1 MLTLLMVFFTTTSVS
16 CTSVDFSLRA
26 EAEAKTLSL
35 ERNWF
40 EVGSASSSRFSGDS
54 SSRWNFFTLKM
65 LELEMDSCSSSCLL
79 YILIFSFSLSRVL
92 ENDDVLPVLLWLQD
106 QLLQLDCHVVA
117 DPV

>member
-40 EVGSASSSRFSGDS
+40 KVDSASSSRFSADS
-54 SSRWNFFTLKM
+54 SSRWNFFSLQNVGVG
-65 LELEMDSCSSSCLL
+65 DGLL
-79 YILIFSFSLSRVL
+79 LLQLPLVHLDLLVQLVKRVL
-92 ENDDVLPVLLWLQD
+92 ENDDVLPVLL
-106 QLLQLDCHVVA
+106 
-117 DPV
+117 